1 MGYFNEYC
9 FPRDRIIK
17 NSIKINQILPGI
29 SRRRSFKNRL
39 FVCKRIKRRI
49 SIGHVLK
56 SVFPV
61 WINSAIYFPIPPATA
76 IPFPLVPD
84 ATK

>member
-1 MGYFNEYC
+1 MNNVFLYKEFC
-9 FPRDRIIK
+9 FHIKIK
-17 NSIKINQILPGI
+17 NFLPGI
-29 SRRRSFKNRL
+29 SRRRSFKNLL

-49 SIGHVLK
+49 STGHVLN

-61 WINSAIYFPIPPATA
+61 YINSAIYFPIPPASPTPV
-76 IPFPLVPD
+76 PFAPD